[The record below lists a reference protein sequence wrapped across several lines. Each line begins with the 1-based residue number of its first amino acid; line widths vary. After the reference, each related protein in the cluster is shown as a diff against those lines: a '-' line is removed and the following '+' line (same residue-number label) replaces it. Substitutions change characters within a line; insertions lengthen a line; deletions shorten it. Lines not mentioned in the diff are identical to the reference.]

1 MCLTQAFG
9 RLENANMPAIVM
21 KTANIIVVTVDQ
33 RFESFIVISTSQ
45 VMRINQSNIFH
56 SVMPKN

>member
-1 MCLTQAFG
+1 
-9 RLENANMPAIVM
+9 M